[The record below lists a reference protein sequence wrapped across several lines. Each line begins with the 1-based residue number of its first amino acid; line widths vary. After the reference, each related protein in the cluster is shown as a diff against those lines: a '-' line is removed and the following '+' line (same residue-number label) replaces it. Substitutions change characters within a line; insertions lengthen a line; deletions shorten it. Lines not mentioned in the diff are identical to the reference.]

1 MQQLIDT
8 SLLDTMIVGRV
19 NPYIYA
25 FSTETVPNYLKVGDT
40 YRPVSTRLTEWR
52 QYYPN
57 LIQRYSH
64 TAMLDSGNIFR
75 DYAVHSFLEID
86 KGLHRLQ
93 PEELDQGVYYSREFF
108 QNAQPTDID
117 EAIDDIQ
124 SCENEGS
131 EKYKLYT
138 ATADHLPVRLTYP
151 RDKSFD
157 PRSNQQEAIDK
168 FVNAVENG
176 RTNLLMYAVMR
187 FGKSFTAMCCATEIQ
202 ARFVLIV
209 SAKADVRKEWKET
222 VESHIRFDGFKFF
235 DGDDLRRNNSII
247 SSTLNEGGK
256 IALFLTLQDLQGSEI
271 KSHHHEIFSST
282 IDLLI
287 VDETHFGARASEYGK
302 VLQQN
307 GLRANELRN
316 EIQNAETSD
325 EISEELKTL
334 HATIRLHLS
343 GTPYRI
349 LMGDEFTKDDIIAF
363 CQYTDIVDAKEKWD
377 YDNILNDD
385 EPEWKNPYYG
395 FPQMVRFAFHPN
407 DSSMRRMREMRDNGV
422 TFAFSAL
429 FKPVSLIKT
438 LDNQHKRFI
447 NEREILELM
456 EVIAKHLFANLED
469 FKVIYTNISV

>member
-157 PRSNQQEAIDK
+157 PRSNQQEAID
-168 FVNAVENG
+168 N
-176 RTNLLMYAVMR
+176 
-187 FGKSFTAMCCATEIQ
+187 
-202 ARFVLIV
+202 
-209 SAKADVRKEWKET
+209 
-222 VESHIRFDGFKFF
+222 
-235 DGDDLRRNNSII
+235 
-247 SSTLNEGGK
+247 
-256 IALFLTLQDLQGSEI
+256 
-271 KSHHHEIFSST
+271 
-282 IDLLI
+282 
-287 VDETHFGARASEYGK
+287 K
-302 VLQQN
+302 V
-307 GLRANELRN
+307 G
-316 EIQNAETSD
+316 IWSY
-325 EISEELKTL
+325 K
-334 HATIRLHLS
+334 
-343 GTPYRI
+343 
-349 LMGDEFTKDDIIAF
+349 
-363 CQYTDIVDAKEKWD
+363 
-377 YDNILNDD
+377 
-385 EPEWKNPYYG
+385 
-395 FPQMVRFAFHPN
+395 
-407 DSSMRRMREMRDNGV
+407 
-422 TFAFSAL
+422 
-429 FKPVSLIKT
+429 
-438 LDNQHKRFI
+438 
-447 NEREILELM
+447 
-456 EVIAKHLFANLED
+456 
-469 FKVIYTNISV
+469 